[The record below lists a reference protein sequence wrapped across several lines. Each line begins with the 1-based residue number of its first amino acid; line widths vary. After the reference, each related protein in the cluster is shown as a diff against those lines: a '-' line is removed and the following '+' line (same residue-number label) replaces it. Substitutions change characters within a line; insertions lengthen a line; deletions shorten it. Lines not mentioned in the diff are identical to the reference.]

1 MNVKKLTSG
10 GRNKILYKKMKPN
23 YALVAWYSYVP
34 VLFVEG

>member
-23 YALVAWYSYVP
+23 YALVA
-34 VLFVEG
+34 